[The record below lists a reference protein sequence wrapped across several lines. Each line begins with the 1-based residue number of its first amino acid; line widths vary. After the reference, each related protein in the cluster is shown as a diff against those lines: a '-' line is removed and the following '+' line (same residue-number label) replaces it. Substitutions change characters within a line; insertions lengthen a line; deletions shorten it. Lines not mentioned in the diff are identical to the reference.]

1 MYYDAPT
8 GFIETFAGG
17 SAVRSA
23 KPRARSRRTSAIVL
37 CVVLTASAG
46 AAAACSSS
54 NTSTATAS
62 AAMPAHGALEQHQLR
77 IGIPKGEIGA
87 LPIYTGVDKGYFKD
101 QGIDVAID
109 DSYKTYQDALQ
120 GLNDGKVDLVYDD
133 YVHAILAQSTGA
145 YRLQLVAEGYTAGD
159 GSVQL
164 LSKVTGLKNAQ
175 EIKNVFDAAG
185 GFLVPT
191 AGTNDA
197 SDAYTVPTIM
207 LMTSLPDLAN
217 SFRIKLANSTAHLK
231 STAPGD
237 LAVKVTGS
245 ADANLA
251 AVIPEPYYSY
261 ATNNNKLVELMDLTR
276 GSTQAMPMGGYF
288 AKQDFAVEKTN
299 LFKAFTGALNQAK
312 NSTSQRATAM
322 TEMQAHYGTM
332 ANSTVAASISFG
344 TFPTT
349 VNVARVDRVLT
360 LMQGLDLAPY
370 YNIDTMMPPDAL
382 RGSGS

>member
-8 GFIETFAGG
+8 GFIENLAGG

-37 CVVLTASAG
+37 SVVLTACAG
-46 AAAACSSS
+46 AATACSSG
-54 NTSTATAS
+54 TSSAS
-62 AAMPAHGALEQHQLR
+62 SMPAHGALEQNHLR

-87 LPIYTGVDKGYFKD
+87 LPVFTGLDKGYFKA
-101 QGIDVAID
+101 QGIDVSID
-109 DSYKTYQDALQ
+109 NSYNSYQDALQ
-120 GLNDGKVDLVYDD
+120 ALNDGKVDLVYDD

-145 YRLQLVAEGYTAGD
+145 FRLQLVAEGYTAGD

-164 LSKVTGLKNAQ
+164 VGKPTDGKNADQ
-175 EIKNVFDAAG
+175 IKADFGAAG
-185 GFLVPT
+185 GFLVAT

-197 SDAYTVPTIM
+197 NDDYTVPAVM

-217 SFRIKLANSTAHLK
+217 SLRIKAGNSAAHLK
-231 STAPGD
+231 SMAPAG
-237 LAVKVTGS
+237 LAEKVTGS
-245 ADANLA
+245 PDKNVA
-251 AVIPEPYYSY
+251 AVIAEPYYSV
-261 ATNNNKLVELMDLTR
+261 AMNNDRLVNLMDLTR

-288 AKQDFAVEKTN
+288 AKQDLAVADTN

-312 NSTSQRATAM
+312 TVTSQRATAM
-322 TEMQAHYGTM
+322 TEMQIHYGTM
-332 ANSTVAASISFG
+332 ATSTVAASLSFG

-349 VNVARVDRVLT
+349 VNVDRVARVLT

-382 RGSGS
+382 RGTG

>member
-1 MYYDAPT
+1 M
-8 GFIETFAGG
+8 
-17 SAVRSA
+17 
-23 KPRARSRRTSAIVL
+23 
-37 CVVLTASAG
+37 VLTASAG
-46 AAAACSSS
+46 AATACSSS
-54 NTSTATAS
+54 TSTASSGAV
-62 AAMPAHGALEQHQLR
+62 AMPAHGPLEQHQLR

-101 QGIDVAID
+101 QGIDVTID
-109 DSYKTYQDALQ
+109 DSYQTYQDALQ
-120 GLNDGKVDLVYDD
+120 ALNDGKVDLVYDD
-133 YVHAILAQSTGA
+133 YVHAILSQSTGA

-159 GSVQL
+159 GSVEL

-197 SDAYTVPTIM
+197 NDAYTVPTIM

-217 SFRIKLANSTAHLK
+217 SFRIKAANSAAHLK
-231 STAPGD
+231 SMAPGD
-237 LAVKVTGS
+237 LSEKLFAKSGS
-245 ADANLA
+245 ADTSMA
-251 AVIPEPYYSY
+251 AVVPEPYYSY
-261 ATNNNKLVELMDLTR
+261 ATNNNKMVQLMDLTR

-288 AKQDFAVEKTN
+288 TKQDFAVEKTN

-312 NSTSQRATAM
+312 TATSQRATAM

-349 VNVARVDRVLT
+349 VNVDRVDRVLT
-360 LMQGLDLAPY
+360 LMQSLDLAPY

-382 RGSGS
+382 RSSTGS

>member
-1 MYYDAPT
+1 
-8 GFIETFAGG
+8 
-17 SAVRSA
+17 
-23 KPRARSRRTSAIVL
+23 
-37 CVVLTASAG
+37 
-46 AAAACSSS
+46 
-54 NTSTATAS
+54 
-62 AAMPAHGALEQHQLR
+62 MPGHGPLEQHQLR
-77 IGIPKGEIGA
+77 IGVPKGEIGA
-87 LPIYTGVDKGYFKD
+87 LPIYTGLDKGYFKG
-101 QGIDVAID
+101 QGIDVTID

-120 GLNDGKVDLVYDD
+120 ALNDGKVDLVYDD

-164 LSKVTGLKNAQ
+164 VRASKPTEAKNAQ
-175 EIKNVFDAAG
+175 QIKNDFGATG

-191 AGTNDA
+191 AGTND
-197 SDAYTVPTIM
+197 SNDAYTVPTIM

-217 SFRIKLANSTAHLK
+217 SFRIKAGNSAAHLK
-231 STAPGD
+231 SMAPGD
-237 LAVKVTGS
+237 LSDKLTGS
-245 ADANLA
+245 SDANLA

-261 ATNNNKLVELMDLTR
+261 ATNNNKMVELMDLTR

-288 AKQDFAVEKTN
+288 TKQDFAVDKTN

-312 NSTSQRATAM
+312 NASSQRATAM

-349 VNVARVDRVLT
+349 VNVDRVDRVLT

-382 RGSGS
+382 RSSTGS

>member
-1 MYYDAPT
+1 M
-8 GFIETFAGG
+8 
-17 SAVRSA
+17 
-23 KPRARSRRTSAIVL
+23 
-37 CVVLTASAG
+37 VLTASAG

-54 NTSTATAS
+54 TSSATVS

-101 QGIDVAID
+101 QGIDVTID

-197 SDAYTVPTIM
+197 NDAYTVPTIM

-231 STAPGD
+231 SIAPGD

-288 AKQDFAVEKTN
+288 TKQDFAVEKTN

>member
-1 MYYDAPT
+1 
-8 GFIETFAGG
+8 
-17 SAVRSA
+17 
-23 KPRARSRRTSAIVL
+23 
-37 CVVLTASAG
+37 
-46 AAAACSSS
+46 
-54 NTSTATAS
+54 
-62 AAMPAHGALEQHQLR
+62 MPAHGPLEQHQLR
-77 IGIPKGEIGA
+77 IGIPRGEIGA

-101 QGIDVAID
+101 HGIDVAID
-109 DSYKTYQDALQ
+109 DSYPTYQSALQ
-120 GLNDGKVDLVYDD
+120 ALNDGKVDLVYDD
-133 YVHAILAQSTGA
+133 YVHAILAQSTGT

-159 GSVQL
+159 GSVKL
-164 LSKVTGLKNAQ
+164 VSKPTGVKSGQ
-175 EIKNVFDAAG
+175 QVKNVFGTTG

-191 AGTNDA
+191 AGTGDNN
-197 SDAYTVPTIM
+197 DAYTVPTIM

-217 SFRIKLANSTAHLK
+217 SFRIKQGNSAAHLK
-231 STAPGD
+231 SMAPTD
-237 LAVKVTGS
+237 LSVKLTGS
-245 ADANLA
+245 ANNNLA

-261 ATNNNKLVELMDLTR
+261 ATNNNKMTDLMDLTR

-288 AKQDFAVEKTN
+288 TKQDFAVDKTN

-312 NSTSQRATAM
+312 NATSQRATAM

-349 VNVARVDRVLT
+349 VNVDRVDRVLT

-382 RGSGS
+382 RGGGN